1 MLTVRSSEGE
11 DFALGF
17 FSPPAPTRQ
26 WHSVAEKHKHT
37 REGEF
42 VQGAWLL
49 TKEDR
54 TGLKRV
60 FDNAA
65 RGHHACVMQDHTSK
79 LSLLANFA
87 LQKESHYSQAYD
99 LPRPSPTYAAGP
111 MQKTVVGPGRS
122 ELPRAHLV
130 GPKRSRPIRRPRR

>member
-1 MLTVRSSEGE
+1 MTTGRESQVHLSRYTVTQDQVVCRMLTVRSSEGE

-65 RGHHACVMQDHTSK
+65 RGHHACIMQDHTSK

-87 LQKESHYSQAYD
+87 
-99 LPRPSPTYAAGP
+99 
-111 MQKTVVGPGRS
+111 MQKSHTIARFMIYHGLAQHMQVLCKNGS
-122 ELPRAHLV
+122 WA
-130 GPKRSRPIRRPRR
+130 